1 MQGAGKSILPSWSS
15 KKVAQ
20 PGKTSVELGCMEVES
35 ESDFLTIIQ
44 SVTPTKLLSWAVWS
58 EIHHGMEV
66 AHLRISSNRCRKYKY
81 VMSTDV
87 VCICSPPFLQPIL
100 KTSFWGK
107 QFPLT
112 NWLKRK
118 EIWPDS
124 QMGQHKMLA
133 LKGNELLPHG
143 LEGVMDS
150 SKSKSFWG
158 RANHPSCIVGEEKI
172 QTDFWQNGLTDS
184 PVVWKE

>member
-1 MQGAGKSILPSWSS
+1 MQGAEKYILPTRRS
-15 KKVAQ
+15 KKVTQ
-20 PGKTSVELGCMEVES
+20 PGKTSMELGCMEVEL
-35 ESDFLTIIQ
+35 ESDSLTITQ
-44 SVTPTKLLSWAVWS
+44 SVTPTKLLSWAGWS

-66 AHLRISSNRCRKYKY
+66 ARLRISSNRSRRYKY
-81 VMSTDV
+81 VMWTDV
-87 VCICSPPFLQPIL
+87 VCICYPSFPQPIL

-124 QMGQHKMLA
+124 QMCQHKMLA

-143 LEGVMDS
+143 LKGVMDS
-150 SKSKSFWG
+150 SKSKSFWD
-158 RANHPSCIVGEEKI
+158 RVNHPSCRVWEEKI
-172 QTDFWQNGLTDS
+172 
-184 PVVWKE
+184 